1 MDEFDKRVVVI
12 TGGAAGIGRACVDY
26 FVGRGASV
34 GAIDYQDTETLP
46 DTVHAL
52 RADVTDQAAVDH
64 AMREVGELYG
74 RIDVLVNNAGVSY
87 VGDIETGE
95 LSEWNRVWDV
105 NVLGY
110 VRSTRAALPFL
121 RNSES
126 AAIVNISS
134 CTAESGL
141 RQRALYSA
149 TKGAI
154 EAMTRAM
161 AADLVAESITVNAV
175 SPGTVDTPFM
185 TELARK
191 ADNPEQRRLDF
202 ESRQPTGRMVEP
214 EEVAL
219 AVAYL
224 AHPKN
229 RSSVGTVVTVDGGMA
244 ALHITRA

>member
-1 MDEFDKRVVVI
+1 MNGFNGRVIVI

-26 FVGRGASV
+26 FIEQGAIV
-34 GAIDYQDTETLP
+34 GAVDIEHTEDLP
-46 DTVHAL
+46 NTAHAL
-52 RADVTDQAAVDH
+52 RADVTDQAGLDA
-64 AMREVGELYG
+64 AMREIGEQHG

-95 LSEWNRVWDV
+95 LSEWNRLWDV
-105 NVLGY
+105 NLLGY
-110 VRSTRAALPFL
+110 VRATRAALPYL
-121 RNSES
+121 RKSDTP
-126 AAIVNISS
+126 AIVNMSS

-161 AADLVAESITVNAV
+161 AADLISERITVNAV

-185 TELARK
+185 ADLARR
-191 ADNPEQRRLDF
+191 AEDPEQRRRDF
-202 ESRQPTGRMVEP
+202 ESRQPTNRMVAP

-224 AHPKN
+224 GHPSN

-244 ALHITRA
+244 ALHLTRA